1 LHIMCVECVYR
12 CTSFSFMYLLFL
24 CFLLP
29 YGVIIIKNRLHPM
42 YLLQQID
49 DKSMNQAN
57 KLLTIL
63 LLLFPL
69 LLLRISR
76 LGLSFEL

>member
-1 LHIMCVECVYR
+1 MCVECVYR